1 VSDDRKT
8 KEALDRLVGRVAQS
22 SVLKTA
28 GEVRF
33 IKDRGGDHNEWGWNP
48 PNSNERDIDP
58 DYKFDAKH
66 LKPVAATLRSALMA
80 LGHIQTAR
88 TTFTKIRSARISPDG
103 NIGGKG
109 YVMPIKDIRKQ
120 LANCDEALSAVTD
133 TLYDEMQAVHWHPEV
148 DDSGGNPRERGEVK
162 QIMDD
167 VEEIRDD
174 PEEWAEGEESD
185 MSEGGPESKM
195 ASGWDEWD
203 ESDYTPDD
211 PDPPECP
218 EDEIDSSLAF
228 LKKRVKPLL
237 SAMHAGLR
245 QRGWKTDKSDM
256 MLNVEDYYEDE
267 TDLGFWLEASGLP
280 GQTRAVGRKK
290 IVLDREVY
298 LQIHGTFTVGTEE
311 VEVEEW
317 SSPSGHP
324 NDPNLTSWSGDAEC
338 PDGDPVTF
346 KIELGNTS
354 NTYPANNGGV
364 SKFLQDFDK
373 LWPRAS
379 KVRSKPRRRRRA
391 NVRMAAAMERVA
403 LRWLARRPS

>member
-48 PNSNERDIDP
+48 PNANERDIDP
-58 DYKFDAKH
+58 DYKFDAKN

-88 TTFTKIRSARISPDG
+88 STFTKIRSQRISPDG

-185 MSEGGPESKM
+185 MDGGGPESKM
-195 ASGWDEWD
+195 ASWGWDEA
-203 ESDYTPDD
+203 DYTPDD

-245 QRGWKTDKSDM
+245 QRGWTTDKSSM
-256 MLNVEDYYEDE
+256 MLNVDDAYDDE
-267 TDLGFWLEASGLP
+267 TDVAFWLEVSGLP

-298 LQIHGTFTVGTEE
+298 LQMDGTFTVGTEE
-311 VEVEEW
+311 VEVTDW
-317 SSPSGHP
+317 SSPSGHS
-324 NDPNLTSWSGDAEC
+324 NDPNLTSWSADAEC

-346 KIELGNTS
+346 TIEVGTTS